1 MTKSLTVLA
10 LALTLCSTNAY
21 AVPIIDQEQLADTYT
36 IPLESSGTAQSF
48 QQTNSNIAGGGV
60 LLAAAS
66 SLPITDT
73 VTIGVWD
80 NLPNQVGSTLLAS
93 ASGFA
98 TSNSFNDIVFFDVF
112 WSPVAVT
119 PGQTYFLD
127 FANANASFNLIS
139 AQDLYPNGNA
149 FFNGY
154 QINGDQTDP
163 RFGFDHGFRTYY
175 EPNQVQV
182 PEPSTL
188 LLLGLALVGLAVWR
202 RKHTA

>member
-21 AVPIIDQEQLADTYT
+21 ALPIIDQDQPSHPHPLAN
-36 IPLESSGTAQSF
+36 IELSGTAQSF

-60 LLAAAS
+60 YLSNATG
-66 SLPITDT
+66 LPITDT

-93 ASGFA
+93 ASGLA
-98 TSNSFNDIVFFDVF
+98 TSNSFFDVF

-127 FANANASFNLIS
+127 FAGANTSFIIR
-139 AQDLYPNGNA
+139 ADLDVYPNGNT
-149 FFNGY
+149 FYKGY
-154 QINGDQTDP
+154 QSDP
-163 RFGFDHGFRTYY
+163 DFDYAFRTYY